1 MKITAISAQRQKSE
15 RVNLHVDGAF
25 RLALAQEVVV
35 RAGLRVGDLVT
46 ESQLAGLER
55 EDLRWR
61 ARDAALNLLSFRARS
76 AAELRRR
83 LLRKEFPSE
92 VADECIASLQEAGL
106 LDDAAFA
113 ASFVRDRMRFRPR
126 GRMRLAQEL
135 RARGVDADTAHAAIG
150 EAMEGEDV
158 SELELAREVAA
169 RWSPRAGEDP
179 LRARRRLYGLL
190 ARRGF
195 GGETVRR
202 IMEEREI

>member
-1 MKITAISAQRQKSE
+1 MKITAIPAQRQKSE
-15 RVNLHVDGAF
+15 RVNVHVDGTF
-25 RLALAQEVVV
+25 RLAVAQEVIV
-35 RAGLRVGDLVT
+35 RAGLRIGDTVT

-55 EDLRWR
+55 EDLRWG
-61 ARDAALNLLSFRARS
+61 AREAALNLLSFRARS
-76 AAELRRR
+76 AVELRRR
-83 LLRKEFPSE
+83 LVRKEFPPE